1 MSKTSIRQQ
10 IHHNIIAIISLIVA
24 IIAISYNTWRTEE
37 TEKNRNFR
45 TADFEVL
52 NQLGQLQLVV
62 NNARYQKGVNPI
74 IGWGHVSFV
83 SDLSQ
88 ILPPPVPFEIA
99 ELVRVWGDT
108 WQTIQTNEGSADK
121 ITQKIDAARA
131 LVLHQL
137 KTLK

>member
-1 MSKTSIRQQ
+1 MSKSTIRKQ

-37 TEKNRNFR
+37 TEKNRNSR
-45 TADFEVL
+45 AADFEIL

-62 NNARYQKGVNPI
+62 NNVRYQRGVNPLS
-74 IGWGHVSFV
+74 GWGHVSFV

-88 ILPPPVPFEIA
+88 ILPPPVPFKIA
-99 ELVRVWGDT
+99 ELVRVWGET
-108 WQTIQTNEGSADK
+108 WQTIETNEASADK
-121 ITQKIDAARA
+121 ITQQIDGARA